1 MKTSITCQ
9 NGCWWYFTKKDLL
22 WKLLCFYFV
31 FVYWVV
37 TFWIF
42 ETQTVIHTS
51 ILTYLL
57 TMSFIYMQYFRRVK
71 NITKL
76 THQNWIQHST
86 HERFDSIC
94 KFCLVSKCP
103 LDYEQLLHMS
113 KKLKGKCKDFG
124 ELVNQKCIFLKN
136 EDWFH
141 ISLVCYFLVRWW
153 QGRSNYL
160 VTYSDRQK

>member
-1 MKTSITCQ
+1 MI
-9 NGCWWYFTKKDLL
+9 KKSSKWIHQLTLNYIDWKWRTTRFATNTYYERGPLNDLLTNEPLIVIDEDINNMPKWLLMTFHKKRELL
-22 WKLLCFYFV
+22 WKLLYFDFV
-31 FVYWVV
+31 LVYWVV

-113 KKLKGKCKDFG
+113 TL
-124 ELVNQKCIFLKN
+124 
-136 EDWFH
+136 
-141 ISLVCYFLVRWW
+141 
-153 QGRSNYL
+153 
-160 VTYSDRQK
+160 